1 MLRAREDSIQIGS
14 KMTSEDS
21 KVLPKT
27 LIYIS
32 CGWESFKEVH
42 YPMLQGS
49 MRLDYIQLNY
59 PILFGMVWMLLYF
72 FYNLIRDSYLNRIV
86 RTCCQVMDGGWKK
99 PTASIFSPAHR
110 GSSFTPLIQYVFC
123 LITVQLHEF
132 V

>member
-49 MRLDYIQLNY
+49 MRLDYIQLKLSHPVWY
-59 PILFGMVWMLLYF
+59 GLDVTTFILQS
-72 FYNLIRDSYLNRIV
+72 N
-86 RTCCQVMDGGWKK
+86 
-99 PTASIFSPAHR
+99 
-110 GSSFTPLIQYVFC
+110 
-123 LITVQLHEF
+123 
-132 V
+132 